1 MHYAVLN
8 RATVRVAN
16 TRDISGRL
24 TAASINDGAP
34 AQTRSSLWRA
44 CRLTIFC
51 SVVSVGVLASLTPVP
66 ALAEG
71 GGVPE
76 EIAALKNQVAALQS
90 AVATLQTSNSA
101 LQSQVNALQTQL
113 AVVQSNKALAL
124 GPFVS
129 VNPNPENGVIG
140 PNITFKGANIHIV
153 SGSGV
158 TDDHLST
165 GGSLTGRGNLIIGYD
180 EAPPEFLPPLG
191 PGDRG
196 GSHNLVI
203 GLWNRFT
210 NAAFGGL
217 VAGELNTISN
227 QAASVSG
234 GELNTADGIYASV
247 SGGGS
252 NTASNF
258 ADSVSGGANNH
269 ANGGVASISGGTDN
283 DANGPAAS
291 VSGGAG
297 NRATGIAASV
307 SGGQFNVANGPEA
320 SVSGGSGNTAIGSKA
335 SVCGG
340 TGNTAAGFEAVVIG
354 GSNIT
359 DNNDNSIAPGAP
371 LNYP

>member
-1 MHYAVLN
+1 LAFLPRCLVRADQEDTTTHYLMLN

-16 TRDISGRL
+16 TRDVSGRV
-24 TAASINDGAP
+24 TAKSVKHGFYAKKQIDLSRICVLAIVG
-34 AQTRSSLWRA
+34 
-44 CRLTIFC
+44 
-51 SVVSVGVLASLTPVP
+51 SVVSLAPMSARAQAPPSVP
-66 ALAEG
+66 A
-71 GGVPE
+71 
-76 EIAALKNQVAALQS
+76 EIAALQKQVAALQS

-101 LQSQVNALQTQL
+101 LQSQVNALRSQL

-217 VAGELNTISN
+217 VAGEANTIS
-227 QAASVSG
+227 ARGASVSG
-234 GELNTADGIYASV
+234 GFTNIASGPNSSV
-247 SGGGS
+247 SGGDA
-252 NTASNF
+252 NTAS
-258 ADSVSGGANNH
+258 
-269 ANGGVASISGGTDN
+269 
-283 DANGPAAS
+283 
-291 VSGGAG
+291 
-297 NRATGIAASV
+297 
-307 SGGQFNVANGPEA
+307 
-320 SVSGGSGNTAIGSKA
+320 GSNA

-340 TGNTAAGFEAVVIG
+340 TGNTASGFNASVSGGALNTASGGGSSVSGGNRNTASSYQSSVSGGVFNTAIGSYASVCGGTGNFAVGDEAVVIG
-354 GSNIT
+354 GSNII
-359 DNNDNSIAPGAP
+359 DNNSNSIAPGAP